1 MSNCKYVM
9 VNIHGNYKDIAQFVS
24 CLAEEEKTK
33 LNKWIWMNKC
43 KKCKNVKCDQPN
55 RSVWLHCKSLS
66 SGQWGVG
73 RRIRTCQG
81 IRCRCPVE
89 RGREVTGP
97 RGSQYLPSLASHTL
111 TPLSTLHPET
121 TQLYS
126 QHYDVWQLFF
136 YMVLLLQNIEMHEMY
151 VPTHQKIKPSL
162 K

>member
-9 VNIHGNYKDIAQFVS
+9 VNIHGNYKDIAQFVY

-43 KKCKNVKCDQPN
+43 KKFQNVKCDQPN

-89 RGREVTGP
+89 RGEGGDGAQREPIFAQPGFT
-97 RGSQYLPSLASHTL
+97 HTDSIVNP
-111 TPLSTLHPET
+111 TPWDNPTLQSTLWCVT
-121 TQLYS
+121 TFLLYGAFVTEYRNAWNVCAHTS
-126 QHYDVWQLFF
+126 KDKAFA
-136 YMVLLLQNIEMHEMY
+136 
-151 VPTHQKIKPSL
+151 
-162 K
+162 